1 MVAKQKRRGP
11 SLEDKYLGPEP
22 NYHGVEMTDEEL
34 NTQYSKGSHWYNY
47 FHNTKT
53 TAPVVLAYCK
63 DVLKY
68 SDDDIKAMKRLPDYK
83 LYMGIGI
90 NVRMH
95 NAGFPLARMHVDD
108 VKGNYLDRIKTRLDA
123 LLLIGRELS
132 AEHDLKPKPVV
143 IPIQV
148 RMRNKVDETIR
159 ADWDEMVIDKWMDG
173 EFDEVKFPVYSLIQ
187 LHKIK
192 GAGVNMFAENV
203 QFEYDLVSDAYHK
216 KCDQAVEAYSHI
228 KKGNLKKMLN
238 LMDKVFADIQRMKD
252 NNKVTR
258 VPKAKKAKTS
268 DAQIKKLNYLDRD
281 DVAKLVSINP
291 IMIPG
296 KTKLW
301 VYNAKSRVIHVYT
314 SDSTSGFEVK
324 GSTVHNWEPKLS
336 MSTKL
341 RKPEDLLPQILT
353 KTEKQIAKVLS
364 ALTTKVSIPTGR
376 INKDCILLRVL

>member
-1 MVAKQKRRGP
+1 
-11 SLEDKYLGPEP
+11 
-22 NYHGVEMTDEEL
+22 
-34 NTQYSKGSHWYNY
+34 
-47 FHNTKT
+47 
-53 TAPVVLAYCK
+53 
-63 DVLKY
+63 
-68 SDDDIKAMKRLPDYK
+68 
-83 LYMGIGI
+83 
-90 NVRMH
+90 
-95 NAGFPLARMHVDD
+95 
-108 VKGNYLDRIKTRLDA
+108 
-123 LLLIGRELS
+123 
-132 AEHDLKPKPVV
+132 
-143 IPIQV
+143 
-148 RMRNKVDETIR
+148 
-159 ADWDEMVIDKWMDG
+159 
-173 EFDEVKFPVYSLIQ
+173 
-187 LHKIK
+187 
-192 GAGVNMFAENV
+192 
-203 QFEYDLVSDAYHK
+203 
-216 KCDQAVEAYSHI
+216 
-228 KKGNLKKMLN
+228 
-238 LMDKVFADIQRMKD
+238 MKD